1 MKNKYLVVSL
11 ALVLLAAVVL
21 NAVPA
26 RPGME
31 RGRARRGLAMAG
43 MDGFIPLRL
52 LLQAGDKIGLSAD
65 QEKKLRAM
73 GEAHQQWLIKA
84 RAEMEIK
91 AVKLRGVLSA
101 EPLNM
106 KEAEALIREQSSM
119 RAEMQITR
127 LRQQQEV
134 KSVLSAEQLEKL
146 AELKKEFRAEGRE
159 RMRQRM
165 ERRQERMH

>member
-1 MKNKYLVVSL
+1 
-11 ALVLLAAVVL
+11 
-21 NAVPA
+21 
-26 RPGME
+26 
-31 RGRARRGLAMAG
+31 
-43 MDGFIPLRL
+43 
-52 LLQAGDKIGLSAD
+52 
-65 QEKKLRAM
+65 
-73 GEAHQQWLIKA
+73 
-84 RAEMEIK
+84 
-91 AVKLRGVLSA
+91 
-101 EPLNM
+101 
-106 KEAEALIREQSSM
+106 M